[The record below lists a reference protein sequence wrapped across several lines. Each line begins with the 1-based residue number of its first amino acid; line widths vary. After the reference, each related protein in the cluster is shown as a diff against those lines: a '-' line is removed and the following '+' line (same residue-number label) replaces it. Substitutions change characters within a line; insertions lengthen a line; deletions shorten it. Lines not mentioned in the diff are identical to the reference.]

1 MKKLC
6 IAIFLII
13 FIWVN
18 TAFSHYQT
26 RNANNVDT
34 ERMQRYVEH
43 INATNQLNVYD
54 RR

>member
-1 MKKLC
+1 MKK
-6 IAIFLII
+6 IVFLLILL
-13 FIWVN
+13 IW
-18 TAFSHYQT
+18 ASHSFNAYQM
-26 RNANNVDT
+26 RNANSVDT